1 MGIDNPDFVD
11 DKNVY
16 ASICGG
22 DGCGQVS
29 IDLWQVK
36 SGSIFDDIIITD
48 DEAEAKAF
56 YDETH
61 AVKAPKEKEAKEAAD
76 KAKKERKEAEE
87 KAKKEAEKEK
97 EDDDD
102 DDDEDDEAWEEE
114 EKEDL

>member
-1 MGIDNPDFVD
+1 MIENPDYKGEWEHPQIANPDFVD

-22 DGCGQVS
+22 DGCGQIS

-61 AVKAPKEKEAKEAAD
+61 AVKAPKEKEG
-76 KAKKERKEAEE
+76 KEAEE
-87 KAKKEAEKEK
+87 KAKKEAEKEE

-102 DDDEDDEAWEEE
+102 DDDEAWEEE
-114 EKEDL
+114 EK